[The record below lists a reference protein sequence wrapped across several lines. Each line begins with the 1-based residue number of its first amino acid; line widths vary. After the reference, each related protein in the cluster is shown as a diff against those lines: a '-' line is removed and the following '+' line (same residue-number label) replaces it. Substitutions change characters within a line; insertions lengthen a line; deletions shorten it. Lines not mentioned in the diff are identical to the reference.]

1 MSVYIKKFSGHTDYE
16 AFAQTEDFI
25 KPNVSLCIQED
36 DVHYNPIAQP
46 LIIVY
51 NVEDSQYTDKQIF
64 YDGIQAPAIFD
75 KIEVNGVDV
84 SVSDIDS
91 NHGLY
96 DFGTV
101 GNHTVAYTL
110 HDPTTIPANCFNRCS
125 PISVTLPS
133 TVTTIGNNAF
143 CRDIGPLDSNSIN
156 AISAINPSA
165 LRSCRMA

>member
-46 LIIVY
+46 LIMVY
-51 NVEDSQYTDKQIF
+51 NVADSQYTEKNIF
-64 YDGIQAPAIFD
+64 DSNIAAVVIFD
-75 KIEVNGVDV
+75 KIEVDGVE
-84 SVSDIDS
+84 IPIGDS
-91 NHGLY
+91 IY

-110 HDPTTIPANCFNRCS
+110 HDPTTIPQYCFNWCD
-125 PISVTLPS
+125 PISVTLPN
-133 TVTTIGNNAF
+133 TVETIGNNAF
-143 CRDIGPLDSNSIN
+143 CEDTGPLDSNSKN

-165 LRSCRMA
+165 LKSCRMA

>member
-51 NVEDSQYTDKQIF
+51 NVADSQYTEKYIF
-64 YDGIQAPAIFD
+64 NSNVAAVAIFD
-75 KIEVNGVDV
+75 KIEVDGVDV
-84 SVSDIDS
+84 SVSDIYS
-91 NHGLY
+91 NGGTY

-110 HDPTTIPANCFNRCS
+110 HDPTTIPANCFNRCD
-125 PISVTLPS
+125 PISVTLPN
-133 TVTTIGNNAF
+133 TVTTIGYNAF
-143 CRDIGPLDSNSIN
+143 CEDTGPLDSNSIS

-165 LRSCRMA
+165 LRSCRME